1 MNKNIAMLLCLLM
14 ISAPIAGCVDSN
26 DESPTENEEQLDDW
40 NVYFAATA
48 VDLPTC
54 DETTNGRLYYIES
67 GAQFQVCKTA
77 GWEVIT
83 IQGPDGPSGQDG
95 APGADGADGTNGQD
109 GAPGA
114 DGVSTLIR
122 VLSST
127 GCITGGNTFEIGDD
141 DNGDGVL
148 DITEVIIEVD
158 ICNGAQGPAGND
170 GADSTVPG
178 PAGQDGAPGAD
189 GTAALISTETESAGA
204 NCANGGVK
212 VMSGTDDDG
221 DGTLHSTEVD
231 STQYICNGNTGN
243 QGNTGAQGN
252 DGADGHTTLA
262 VATTFSGGT
271 SNCLGDGGVQIDV
284 GVDDNNN
291 GVLDSS
297 EIDDTTYI
305 CNGGDGADGDSAYQ
319 IWLNNGN
326 TGSEQDYLDSLEGD
340 QGPVGADGI
349 EGDPGNDGSTALIA
363 TSTEPAGNNCA
374 NGGVKIEAGVDD
386 NGNGQLDSSEVDSTQ
401 YICNGNTGNQG
412 NTGAQGN
419 NGQSIMIQSGT
430 PSSDC
435 LSSSVVKEHGIDTD
449 GDGSLSSTE
458 ISYTVEMCQKFAQ
471 TSLPVIPSGQGIQYN
486 GIILFVG
493 DDGVHGNELWR
504 TDGTSSGT
512 WMVKDIRSGIASSG
526 LTLDISTKSAVFQN
540 GFLYFSANDGIHG
553 NELWRTDGTS
563 SGTVLVNDIQPGIG
577 SSNPNQL
584 TSDFSNAIYLSATI
598 DAGVSELVGIMGER
612 IMRYEKS
619 YYDNNAGVQYYYTWF
634 QSPNGITIHNNSLT
648 FMAKENG
655 TNLFSLFS
663 FTLQESCWSSD
674 DPCFTPIKQFSS
686 GVDQNLFSLPVLN
699 EEVYFTG
706 DTGSSHELYKIDSN
720 QNIELLG
727 SYISSPAFNSAT
739 GTSIAHN
746 NYLLFSAN
754 SGNGNEL
761 HMTDGSAT
769 GTNIVQDINSG
780 VTGSNPS
787 QFVLS
792 GGEVIFTATAAS
804 SGNELYKIVYTTGG
818 PTVSLIID
826 LWSGSSNG
834 VPGSVNPLVYGH
846 GLLFVAE
853 DGSNGSEIWTTGGTA
868 ATTDIFIDLTTT
880 SFGGMAPVAIINGK
894 LVMKAVIDSSVNPVT
909 IGLMIFELDDQG
921 MPLIETEVII
931 S

>member
-1 MNKNIAMLLCLLM
+1 MNKKIAMLLCLLM
-14 ISAPIAGCVDSN
+14 ASASIAGCVGGNDDSTN
-26 DESPTENEEQLDDW
+26 ESEDKLDDW
-40 NVYFAATA
+40 NVHFAATSA
-48 VDLPTC
+48 DLPTC
-54 DETTNGRLYYIES
+54 DDDTNGRLYYVE
-67 GAQFQVCKTA
+67 ADNQFQVCKTS
-77 GWEVIT
+77 GWNVIA
-83 IQGPDGPSGQDG
+83 IQGADG
-95 APGADGADGTNGQD
+95 APGADGADGQDGTSGVDGADGQD

-114 DGVSTLIR
+114 AGEKGDDGEDGISTLIR

-127 GCITGGNTFEIGDD
+127 SCTTGGNTFEIGDD
-141 DNGDGVL
+141 TNGDGVL
-148 DITEVIIEVD
+148 DLTEVILTLD
-158 ICNGAQGPAGND
+158 ICNGAQGPAG
-170 GADSTVPG
+170 
-178 PAGQDGAPGAD
+178 PAGA
-189 GTAALISTETESAGA
+189 
-204 NCANGGVK
+204 
-212 VMSGTDDDG
+212 
-221 DGTLHSTEVD
+221 
-231 STQYICNGNTGN
+231 
-243 QGNTGAQGN
+243 QGPQGPTGN
-252 DGADGHTTLA
+252 DGA
-262 VATTFSGGT
+262 
-271 SNCLGDGGVQIDV
+271 
-284 GVDDNNN
+284 
-291 GVLDSS
+291 
-297 EIDDTTYI
+297 
-305 CNGGDGADGDSAYQ
+305 
-319 IWLNNGN
+319 
-326 TGSEQDYLDSLEGD
+326 
-340 QGPVGADGI
+340 QGPAGA
-349 EGDPGNDGSTALIA
+349 
-363 TSTEPAGNNCA
+363 
-374 NGGVKIEAGVDD
+374 
-386 NGNGQLDSSEVDSTQ
+386 
-401 YICNGNTGNQG
+401 QG
-412 NTGAQGN
+412 AQGPQGN

-430 PSSDC
+430 PSAGC
-435 LSSSVVKEHGIDTD
+435 LPSSIVNEHGIDND

-486 GIILFVG
+486 GIMLFVG

-504 TDGTSSGT
+504 TDGTSAGT
-512 WMVKDIRSGIASSG
+512 WMVKDIRAGIASSG

-540 GFLYFSANDGIHG
+540 GFLFFSANDGIHG
-553 NELWRTDGTS
+553 NELWKTDGTS
-563 SGTVLVNDIQPGIG
+563 SGTILVNDIQPGIG

-584 TSDFSNAIYLSATI
+584 TSVSDGSIYLSATI
-598 DAGVSELVGIMGER
+598 DSGVSELVKIMGGFIER
-612 IMRYEKS
+612 YAKP
-619 YYDNNAGVQYYYTWF
+619 YYDNNAGVQYFYTWF
-634 QSPNGITIHNNSLT
+634 QSPNGITVHNNSLT
-648 FMAKENG
+648 FIAKENG

-663 FTLQESCWSSD
+663 FALQEGCND
-674 DPCFTPIKQFSS
+674 FNNQCFTPVKQFSS

-769 GTNIVQDINSG
+769 GTSIVQDINSG
-780 VTGSNPS
+780 VSGSNPS

-846 GLLFVAE
+846 GLLFVGE
-853 DGSNGSEIWTTGGTA
+853 DGSTGSEIWTTGGTA
-868 ATTDIFIDLTTT
+868 ATTDILIDLTTT

-909 IGLMIFELDDQG
+909 IGLMIFEFDDQG

>member
-1 MNKNIAMLLCLLM
+1 MNKKIAMLLCLLM
-14 ISAPIAGCVDSN
+14 ASASIAGCVGGDDDSTN
-26 DESPTENEEQLDDW
+26 ESEDKLDDW
-40 NVYFAATA
+40 NVHFAATSA
-48 VDLPTC
+48 DLPTC
-54 DETTNGRLYYIES
+54 DEITNGRLYYVES
-67 GAQFQVCKTA
+67 DEQFQVCKTS

-83 IQGPDGPSGQDG
+83 IQGADGQDGADGADGQDG
-95 APGADGADGTNGQD
+95 APGADGADGQD

-114 DGVSTLIR
+114 DGAEGQDGAPGEKGDDGEDGISTLIR

-127 GCITGGNTFEIGDD
+127 GCTTGGNTFEIGDD
-141 DNGDGVL
+141 TNGDGVL
-148 DITEVIIEVD
+148 DLTEVILTLD
-158 ICNGAQGPAGND
+158 ICNGAQGPAG
-170 GADSTVPG
+170 AQG
-178 PAGQDGAPGAD
+178 P
-189 GTAALISTETESAGA
+189 
-204 NCANGGVK
+204 
-212 VMSGTDDDG
+212 
-221 DGTLHSTEVD
+221 
-231 STQYICNGNTGN
+231 
-243 QGNTGAQGN
+243 QGPTGN
-252 DGADGHTTLA
+252 DGA
-262 VATTFSGGT
+262 
-271 SNCLGDGGVQIDV
+271 
-284 GVDDNNN
+284 
-291 GVLDSS
+291 
-297 EIDDTTYI
+297 
-305 CNGGDGADGDSAYQ
+305 
-319 IWLNNGN
+319 
-326 TGSEQDYLDSLEGD
+326 
-340 QGPVGADGI
+340 QGPAGAQG
-349 EGDPGNDGSTALIA
+349 PTGNDGAQG
-363 TSTEPAGNNCA
+363 PAGP
-374 NGGVKIEAGVDD
+374 AGAQ
-386 NGNGQLDSSEVDSTQ
+386 GP
-401 YICNGNTGNQG
+401 TGNDGAQG
-412 NTGAQGN
+412 PQGPQGN

-430 PSSDC
+430 PSADC
-435 LSSSVVKEHGIDTD
+435 LPSSIVNEHGIDTD

-458 ISYTVEMCQKFAQ
+458 ISYTIEMCQKFAQ
-471 TSLPVIPSGQGIQYN
+471 ISLPVIPSGQGVHYN

-493 DDGVHGNELWR
+493 NDGIHGNELWR
-504 TDGTSSGT
+504 TDGTSAGT
-512 WMVKDIRSGIASSG
+512 WMVKDIRAGIASSG

-540 GFLYFSANDGIHG
+540 GFLFFSANDGIHG

-584 TSDFSNAIYLSATI
+584 TSDAGVGIYLSATI
-598 DAGVSELVGIMGER
+598 DTGVSELVNIMGEN
-612 IMRYEKS
+612 IFRYEKQ
-619 YYDNNAGVQYYYTWF
+619 YYDNNAGITYFYTWF
-634 QSPNGITIHNNSLT
+634 QSPNGITIHNGSLT

-655 TNLFSLFS
+655 TTLFSLFS
-663 FTLQESCWSSD
+663 FNLQLGCSD
-674 DPCFTPIKQFSS
+674 WNNECFNPVKQFSS

-761 HMTDGSAT
+761 HMTDGTAT
-769 GTNIVQDINSG
+769 GTSIVQDINSG
-780 VTGSNPS
+780 VSGSNPS
-787 QFVLS
+787 QFVIS

-846 GLLFVAE
+846 GLLFVGE
-853 DGSNGSEIWTTGGTA
+853 DGITGSEIWTTDGTA